1 MNVVQYYGV
10 LFVSTSAADLIHYR
24 RKKFG
29 QIRAG
34 GLVVANGNLGRA
46 SGFSHSGCINKS
58 GVLFV
63 STLTTFKWLLVMS
76 EEEEDESDLC
86 IVETYGW
93 VHLTSHNMHI
103 ADVTDHFLVHLWG
116 KSPRFHGAPACQAFF
131 PTFSTNNRIQGVCS
145 VANLRGGR
153 NNDAD
158 GF

>member
-1 MNVVQYYGV
+1 
-10 LFVSTSAADLIHYR
+10 
-24 RKKFG
+24 
-29 QIRAG
+29 
-34 GLVVANGNLGRA
+34 
-46 SGFSHSGCINKS
+46 
-58 GVLFV
+58 
-63 STLTTFKWLLVMS
+63 MS

-153 NNDAD
+153 NNNAD